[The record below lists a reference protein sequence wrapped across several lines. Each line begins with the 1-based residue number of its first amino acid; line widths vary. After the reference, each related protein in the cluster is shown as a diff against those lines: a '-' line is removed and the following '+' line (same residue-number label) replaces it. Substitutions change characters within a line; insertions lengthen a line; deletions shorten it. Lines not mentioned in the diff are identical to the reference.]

1 MTIET
6 PAKVMAPQ
14 ATPFSVFRSDLVRRL
29 DDAVRSKV
37 TLLVAPPGYGKSM
50 LLAQWAAASARR
62 RVAWLT
68 LDATDGNA
76 VTFARSLIASL
87 QQVQPGLGSAAAE
100 RIGTSG
106 ASMGDEFVFSL
117 LDDLADAPDTVMVFD
132 DVETVR
138 NGAVLDELAL
148 LVEQAP
154 AGIRVVLSSRSDP
167 PLPLHRLRVR
177 GELAELRQDQL
188 KMSEADAAEVIR
200 RVGHTSLT
208 PVQVRV
214 LVRRTE
220 GWPAGILMA
229 ALSLRGHT
237 NVDEFVQ
244 TFSGDDRNVADYL
257 ADEVLARQPVEIRE
271 FLLDTSVLRRM
282 SGPLCDAVTDR
293 TDSQRILE
301 HLERSGLFVVR
312 LDDRRRWFRYH
323 SLLRDL
329 LRFELRA
336 SDRAR
341 QRDCLRRAAAWHIEQ
356 NDVEIAADYLV
367 VAELWDELVSFL
379 QAHGRSMLERGTI
392 GAVRGWLGSVPD
404 EAIATRSD
412 VQLTLAAAETMA
424 GRSLAADEILA
435 RLDRTHLLSSLER
448 AFSDTLRAAMVQ
460 FHLPADRALEAA
472 DQGLHHL
479 ERVEPAEQAVEILGF
494 SSPGYLHVALR
505 LSRGRALHYLGETAV
520 AREALS
526 EVVDDDQGRFLALN
540 VGAAGS
546 LAVLEAQAGELSRAQ
561 YLADRALQIAQQSGL
576 ESRVASADAYLA
588 LAQFRRERNELDR
601 AALCLDEAHHRI
613 RRNGRHV
620 LLWHHTV
627 EVALLALAEDR
638 PDEGLALLRR
648 RRLEGQPA
656 PAPHTSARII
666 AAEARMLVA
675 IGDVTRALDVLDSH
689 DGLRTAEIAAAE
701 VAAAV
706 AARDLEFARKV
717 LATFPDEGSRRSV
730 VERLLWEA
738 IVEDLDGDH
747 RQGKELIQESVMR
760 AEHEGLARVYLDA
773 GTHAW
778 RLLRSLYHVEPRPFL
793 RQLVDQ
799 PVAPTPPHA
808 TVSGIVEQ
816 LSDREILVL
825 RYLPSRLSNPEIAR
839 NLYVSVNTLKTHLKH
854 IYRKLGVANRSEAIQ
869 VAESLGLL

>member
-6 PAKVMAPQ
+6 RAKVMAPQ
-14 ATPFSVFRSDLVRRL
+14 VSPFAVFRADLVQKL

-62 RVAWLT
+62 HVAWLT
-68 LDATDGNA
+68 LDASDGNA
-76 VTFARSLIASL
+76 VTFARSLISSL
-87 QQVQPGLGSAAAE
+87 QQVHPEVGLLAAE

-106 ASMGDEFVFSL
+106 ASMGDEFLFSL
-117 LDDLADAPDTVMVFD
+117 LDDLNHVRDTVIVFD
-132 DVETVR
+132 DVESVR
-138 NGAVLDELAL
+138 NGALLDELAV

-154 AGIRVVLSSRSDP
+154 PDVRVVLSSRSDP

-188 KMSEADAAEVIR
+188 KMSEADAAAVIQ
-200 RVGHTSLT
+200 RVSRTSLT
-208 PVQVRV
+208 PPQVRV

-229 ALSLRGHT
+229 ALSVRGHA

-257 ADEVLARQPVEIRE
+257 ADEVLARQPAEIRE

-282 SGPLCDAVTDR
+282 SGPLCDAVTER

-312 LDDRRRWFRYH
+312 LDDRRKWFRYH

-329 LRFELRA
+329 LRFELQA
-336 SDRAR
+336 ADRAR
-341 QRDCLRRAAAWHIEQ
+341 QRERLRRAAMWHIEQ
-356 NDVEIAADYLV
+356 NDLEIAADYLV
-367 VAELWDELVSFL
+367 VAELWEDLVTFL
-379 QAHGRSMLERGTI
+379 RVHGRSLLERGTV
-392 GAVRGWLGSVPD
+392 GAVSGWLESVAD
-404 EAIATRSD
+404 ESIGTRSD
-412 VQLTLAAAETMA
+412 VQLALAAATAMA
-424 GRSLAADEILA
+424 GRTLAADEILA
-435 RLDRTHLLSSLER
+435 RVDGAHDLSPVES
-448 AFSDTLRAAMVQ
+448 AFHHSLRAGMVQ
-460 FHLPADRALEAA
+460 FHLPAARALEAA
-472 DQGLHHL
+472 EQGLDDLDRIEHG
-479 ERVEPAEQAVEILGF
+479 AAAVEILGL
-494 SSPGYLHVALR
+494 SSPDYLRSTLQ
-505 LSRGRALHYLGETAV
+505 LSRGRALHYLGETVA

-526 EVVDDDQGRFLALN
+526 QVVDEGEGRFLALR

-546 LAVLEAQAGELSRAQ
+546 LAVLEAQRGELGRAQ
-561 YLADRALQIAQQSGL
+561 YLGVRALHIAQQSGL
-576 ESRVASADAYLA
+576 ESRVASADAYIA
-588 LAQFRRERNELDR
+588 LAQVCRERNELDR
-601 AALCLDEAHHRI
+601 AALSLDEAHHRI

-620 LLWHHTV
+620 LLWLHTV
-627 EVALLALAEDR
+627 ESALLALAR
-638 PDEGLALLRR
+638 NCPDEGLALLARR
-648 RRLEGQPA
+648 RSEGQPS
-656 PAPHTSARII
+656 PPPYTSARLL
-666 AAEARMLVA
+666 AAEARLLVA
-675 IGDVTRALDVLDSH
+675 LGDVTRALHLLDAH
-689 DGLRTAEIAAAE
+689 DGVRTAEVAAAE
-701 VAAAV
+701 VAAAI
-706 AARDLEFARKV
+706 AARDVEFARKS
-717 LATFPDEGSRRSV
+717 LATFPDEGSTRAT
-730 VERLLWEA
+730 VERLLWGA

-747 RQGKELIQESVMR
+747 REAKDLVQESVSQ
-760 AEHEGLARVYLDA
+760 AERQGLVRVYLDA

-778 RLLRSLYHVEPRPFL
+778 RLLRGLYHVEPTPFL

-799 PVAPTPPHA
+799 PIAPPPPQA
-808 TVSGIVEQ
+808 TVTGIVEQ